1 MDYDAVIIG
10 AGVVGLAIASKLSE
24 NKQRVVVVEKENREG
39 TGISSRNSEVIHAGI
54 YYEKNTLRSRL
65 CLRGKTL
72 LNQWCKRY
80 NVTYNKIGKYV
91 VACSGEEVEQLE
103 KIRLKAFEA
112 GMFEL
117 YFCTS
122 DELNRVEP
130 NVAAV
135 EALYS
140 PTSGI
145 ISAHEFMTS
154 LKGHA
159 VSLGCDFLFN
169 SNILRQEQL
178 TSSGGYRIEIF
189 DGNADDIV
197 ELETERIINCAG
209 LSSDIVAEI
218 LNVQDE
224 KYKLKFVK
232 GSYFRLN
239 NSRGL
244 FRHLIYPVPDSN
256 SPWLGIHIT
265 LDLAGGL
272 RLGPDSENMEFR
284 IEDYSVDPSRADDFY
299 EAVRRY
305 FPGIRKENISP
316 DMAGIRPRLVSS
328 LIPRDFIIA
337 EEKKRG
343 LPGIIN
349 CIGIESPGLTAS
361 LAIAEYIWENLYY

>member
-10 AGVVGLAIASKLSE
+10 AGVVGLSIASKLSE
-24 NKQRVVVVEKENREG
+24 NKQRVLVVEKENREG

-80 NVTYNKIGKYV
+80 KVTYNKIGKYV

-103 KIRLKAFEA
+103 KIRLRAFEA

-130 NVAAV
+130 NVAALG
-135 EALYS
+135 ALYS

-145 ISAHEFMTS
+145 ISAHEYMTS

-159 VSLGCDFLFN
+159 ISSGCDFLFN
-169 SNILRQEQL
+169 STVVRQDKL

-189 DGNADDIV
+189 DGNAGDIV
-197 ELETERIINCAG
+197 NLETERIINCAG
-209 LSSDIVAEI
+209 LASDIVAEI

-224 KYKLKFVK
+224 SYKLKFVK

-244 FRHLIYPVPDSN
+244 FRHLIYPVPDCS
-256 SPWLGIHIT
+256 SP
-265 LDLAGGL
+265 
-272 RLGPDSENMEFR
+272 
-284 IEDYSVDPSRADDFY
+284 
-299 EAVRRY
+299 
-305 FPGIRKENISP
+305 
-316 DMAGIRPRLVSS
+316 
-328 LIPRDFIIA
+328 
-337 EEKKRG
+337 
-343 LPGIIN
+343 
-349 CIGIESPGLTAS
+349 
-361 LAIAEYIWENLYY
+361 